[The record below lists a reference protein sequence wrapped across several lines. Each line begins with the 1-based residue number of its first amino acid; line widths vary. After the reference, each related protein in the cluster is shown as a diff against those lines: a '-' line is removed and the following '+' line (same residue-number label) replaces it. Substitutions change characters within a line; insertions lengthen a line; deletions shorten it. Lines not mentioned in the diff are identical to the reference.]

1 MRDVLVVVDLFQD
14 FGHEDGER
22 LLASLATRRDT
33 IARVLEDARRSK
45 VPVVFV
51 NDHPGVW
58 DSDAR
63 RIVADALSGP
73 GGDQIRILV
82 PQPGERI
89 VLKPRYSAF
98 DHTPLAV
105 LLQGLACERLVLVGM
120 TTEGC
125 VAQSAIDARELG
137 YKVSIVP
144 AACGTT
150 DERLE
155 RVALEYLDAVVGVH
169 LLDEDAF
176 RLATAPRNG

>member
-1 MRDVLVVVDLFQD
+1 MRDALVVVDLFQD

-22 LLASLATRRDT
+22 LLASLASRRDA
-33 IARVLEDARRSK
+33 IASVLEDARRSE

-73 GGDQIRILV
+73 GGEQLRLLV

-105 LLQGLACERLVLVGM
+105 VLESLECERVVLVGM

-125 VAQSAIDARELG
+125 VASRR
-137 YKVSIVP
+137 SMP
-144 AACGTT
+144 ASSDTESRSCQPPA
-150 DERLE
+150 ERPMSFSSVL
-155 RVALEYLDAVVGVH
+155 RSS
-169 LLDEDAF
+169 
-176 RLATAPRNG
+176 TSTQ